1 LVLSRVISNTIKEE
15 VDLTTIADDKPPGL
29 IEEFTIEFVKIAD
42 QEVNLGS
49 FGKYH
54 TKYYTILEASMTN
67 FIIKPL
73 QSLCGPNLKVLTLPD
88 FAVAP
93 ALLKPFA
100 LYVH

>member
-15 VDLTTIADDKPPGL
+15 VDLTTIADDNSLGL
-29 IEEFTIEFVKIAD
+29 IEELTIEFVKIAD
-42 QEVNLGS
+42 QEEKLGS

-54 TKYYTILEASMTN
+54 SKYYSILEASMTN

-73 QSLCGPNLKVLTLPD
+73 QNLCGPNLKVLTLPD